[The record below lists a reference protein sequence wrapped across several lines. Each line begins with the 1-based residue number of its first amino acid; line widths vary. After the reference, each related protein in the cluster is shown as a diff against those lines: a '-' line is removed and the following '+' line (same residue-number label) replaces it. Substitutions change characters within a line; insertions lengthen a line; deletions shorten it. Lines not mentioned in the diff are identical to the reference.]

1 MVRRRPCASRFAR
14 ARLVAVPAVLGQAA
28 PGGVVARLVAA
39 PVRALGPV
47 VPDAVPRSDSSPR
60 PGGSSGRRRCA
71 RPRRSPGRGRRT
83 GPRRAPRSHRRAGA
97 GAPPGSR
104 DRRRDACGRRGGR
117 GWAPPGSR
125 DHHSTR
131 EGGRRDRRA
140 TREDVCQ
147 GHDLAGRPAISR
159 IRPEWGGMGRGPGP
173 RRLPGPGLTRAG
185 PRPAE
190 TGTGLRKLQVRSTE
204 SRGRSRCGPG
214 TGLHNASPARHRP
227 PRLAPCEPSATESAR
242 ARSARAHLAQCEPR

>member
-14 ARLVAVPAVLGQAA
+14 ARLVAAPAALGQAA

-39 PVRALGPV
+39 PAVLGPV
-47 VPDAVPRSDSSPR
+47 VPDAVPRSDSSPC
-60 PGGSSGRRRCA
+60 PCGSSGWRRCA
-71 RPRRSPGRGRRT
+71 RPRRSHGRGGEPVPAALLVRTAAPGRGLRPGRGIIT
-83 GPRRAPRSHRRAGA
+83 RPARAGV
-97 GAPPGSR
+97 
-104 DRRRDACGRRGGR
+104 
-117 GWAPPGSR
+117 
-125 DHHSTR
+125 
-131 EGGRRDRRA
+131 EI
-140 TREDVCQ
+140 
-147 GHDLAGRPAISR
+147 AGRPARTSARGMISR
-159 IRPEWGGMGRGPGP
+159 VARRSREPGRSGAGWDGD
-173 RRLPGPGLTRAG
+173 RARAHDDSRIDPGLARAG

-190 TGTGLRKLQVRSTE
+190 TGTGTGLRKLQVRSTE

>member
-39 PVRALGPV
+39 PAVLGPV
-47 VPDAVPRSDSSPR
+47 VPDAVPRSDSSPC
-60 PGGSSGRRRCA
+60 PCGSSGRRRCA
-71 RPRRSPGRGRRT
+71 RPRRSHGRGGEPVPAALLVRTAAPGRGLRPGRGIIT
-83 GPRRAPRSHRRAGA
+83 RPARAGV
-97 GAPPGSR
+97 
-104 DRRRDACGRRGGR
+104 
-117 GWAPPGSR
+117 
-125 DHHSTR
+125 
-131 EGGRRDRRA
+131 EI
-140 TREDVCQ
+140 
-147 GHDLAGRPAISR
+147 AGRPARSCPWQTSSR
-159 IRPEWGGMGRGPGP
+159 AARRSRESGRSGARWDGDRARADDDSRTDP
-173 RRLPGPGLTRAG
+173 RLARVG

-190 TGTGLRKLQVRSTE
+190 TGTGLRKLQVRSTG

-214 TGLHNASPARHRP
+214 AGLRNASPARHRP